1 MESLT
6 VLSQICSCVTGTA
19 AVLVLLV
26 RPLRD
31 RLTGANRLREGQ
43 KCLLRSNMLRTY
55 YRNRAAQTIRQYEF
69 ENFICEYRA
78 YKALKGNSFI
88 DKVYGEVKQWE
99 VIA

>member
-19 AVLVLLV
+19 AVIVLLV

>member
-1 MESLT
+1 MDMLRL
-6 VLSQICSCVTGTA
+6 LSQICSCVTGTA
-19 AVLVLLV
+19 AVLMLLV

-31 RLTGANRLREGQ
+31 WLTGANRLREGQ
-43 KCLLRSNMLRTY
+43 KCLLRSSMLRTY
-55 YRNRAAQTIRQYEF
+55 YRNRTAQAIRQYEY

-88 DKVYGEVKQWE
+88 DKVYDEVKRWE